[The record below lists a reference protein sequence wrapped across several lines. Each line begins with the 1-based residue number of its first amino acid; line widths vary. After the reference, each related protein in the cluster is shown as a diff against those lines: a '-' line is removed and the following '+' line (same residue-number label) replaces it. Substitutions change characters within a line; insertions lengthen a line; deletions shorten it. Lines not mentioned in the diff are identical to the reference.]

1 MNKSFFLIFSYLII
15 LTTSNKFPKHI
26 GHLSLSNTRERR
38 KNNERKSSDMINMVD
53 RLQKEI
59 KEKVDDAITKI
70 FDDIEESVTNAKNTI
85 QDTNKVVSDKVE
97 DEITDK
103 SSFSIDLMNNLTDTL
118 EDLSVADAD
127 REDYLEAVEEAKEN
141 AKKLEKE
148 NKKNKKKENK
158 ESNKKKKK

>member
-38 KNNERKSSDMINMVD
+38 KNNERNSTNMINMVD

-59 KEKVDDAITKI
+59 KEKVDDAIVKI
-70 FDDIEESVTNAKNTI
+70 FDNLEETITNAKNDI
-85 QDTNKVVSDKVE
+85 QDTNTVFSEKVN
-97 DEITDK
+97 DELYDK
-103 SSFSIDLMNNLTDTL
+103 SGYSIDLMSNLTDTL

-127 REDYLEAVEEAKEN
+127 REDYLEAVQDAEEN

-148 NKKNKKKENK
+148 NKKKNNK
-158 ESNKKKKK
+158 ESKKKSKK

>member
-38 KNNERKSSDMINMVD
+38 KNNERNSTNMINMVD

-59 KEKVDDAITKI
+59 KEKVDDAIVKI
-70 FDDIEESVTNAKNTI
+70 FDNLEETITNAKNDI
-85 QDTNKVVSDKVE
+85 QDTNTVFSEKVN
-97 DEITDK
+97 DELYDK
-103 SSFSIDLMNNLTDTL
+103 SGYSIDLMSNLTDTL

-127 REDYLEAVEEAKEN
+127 REDYLEAVQDAEEN
-141 AKKLEKE
+141 AKNYKKKIKKKIK
-148 NKKNKKKENK
+148 NQRRKVKNKYN
-158 ESNKKKKK
+158 